1 MGKIRTLALSLIVTL
16 GLIGNLLALTADE
29 LVRRIDANQDVSSQ
43 KFSAKMVITKRNR
56 SLTKV
61 FNGVGVKAGE
71 KSYMAFTNPEDRGV
85 KYLKLG
91 DELHIYLPQAQ
102 DSMKI
107 AGHML
112 RQGMM
117 GSDISYE
124 DMLAKD
130 ALQDDYESAIIKET
144 NFMGRSCLLLRMTA
158 KKPDVT
164 YYIREAIVDTQWNVV
179 LQARLFAKSGRLMKE
194 MVFEDVRT
202 IGNKFIAMRMTIQ
215 DSTKKDSKTEIQFL
229 SLEVNIPV
237 DPTLFT
243 LSNLSR

>member
-1 MGKIRTLALSLIVTL
+1 MLFSVCRVGFSYAI
-16 GLIGNLLALTADE
+16 TADE
-29 LVRRIDANQDVSSQ
+29 LLARIDANQDAYSQ
-43 KFSAKMVITKRNR
+43 KFSAKMIISKKTR

-71 KSYMAFTNPEDRGV
+71 KAYMEFTNPEDRGV

-91 DELHIYLPQAQ
+91 DELYIYLPQAQ

-124 DMLAKD
+124 DMLSKD
-130 ALQDDYESAIIKET
+130 SLQKSYEAAIVKET
-144 NFMGRSCLLLRMTA
+144 NFMGRPCLLLRLSA

-164 YYIREAIVDTQWNVV
+164 YHVREAIVDTQWNVV
-179 LQARLFAKSGRLMKE
+179 LQSRLYAKSGRLLKE
-194 MVFEDVRT
+194 MLFEDVRT
-202 IGNKFIAMRMTIQ
+202 IGGKNVAMRMVIHDRTR
-215 DSTKKDSKTEIQFL
+215 KDSKTEIHFL
-229 SLEVNIPV
+229 SLEINMPV
-237 DPTLFT
+237 DPSLFT